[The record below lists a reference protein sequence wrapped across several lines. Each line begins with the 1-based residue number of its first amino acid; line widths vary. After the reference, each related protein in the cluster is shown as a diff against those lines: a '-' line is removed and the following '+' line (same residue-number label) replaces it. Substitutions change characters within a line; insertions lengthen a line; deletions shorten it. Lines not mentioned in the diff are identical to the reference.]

1 MLRKSHMPYAPGDSV
16 TNRLLRSYHRI
27 IMRLGNGKDKR
38 KAEKAQRLLGWVACT
53 PSPLTIEEAGQALA
67 LNQSNRDQV
76 YHVMTKL
83 DAVKELGPIVETYD
97 GYIRFVHFT
106 AKE

>member
-1 MLRKSHMPYAPGDSV
+1 
-16 TNRLLRSYHRI
+16 
-27 IMRLGNGKDKR
+27 MRLGNCKDKR
-38 KAEKAQRLLGWVACT
+38 KAEKAQRLLGWIACT
-53 PSPLTIEEAGQALA
+53 PSPLTVEEAGQALA
-67 LNQSNRDQV
+67 LNHNDHHQV
-76 YHVMTKL
+76 YRVMTKL